1 MPAEDLKQSQLSQ
14 ADDITIG
21 DSHYLTGY
29 VGTANFRISWLNIK
43 KALLGV
49 VGGVARTI
57 GLNLTGSIVTTDAAQ
72 TLSNKTIAWSTAT
85 ANGKTISA
93 IELSCLDGVSNS
105 IATDLSNNA
114 DAILSI
120 QEQIGASGSQ
130 SIIDGD
136 SEQVLQNKIYKNPTI
151 LITNSGADITIDSE
165 LKHLDGLSSNII
177 TLLNGKVSRYGFT
190 EPTLPSYSLAFT
202 ASGTSKTISA
212 SDILTSFGLSAA
224 NTCLSPNH
232 FLINVMSING
242 STYARTQFATTN
254 SFSVLANGNGSD
266 KKIDVITVSG
276 LDSGK
281 DYVVTILVKPIQVI
295 APA

>member
-1 MPAEDLKQSQLSQ
+1 MPDLKISQLIES
-14 ADDITIG
+14 TEG
-21 DSHYLTGY
+21 SNLSTHYFTGY
-29 VGTANFRISWLNIK
+29 SGINNFRMSYASLA
-43 KALLGV
+43 KAILGK
-49 VGGVARTI
+49 VGSVLRTI
-57 GLNLTGSIVTTDAAQ
+57 GQNIAGSLVTTDAIQ
-72 TLSNKTIAWSTAT
+72 TLSNKTIAWVSAT

-93 IELSCLDGVSNS
+93 VNLGCLDGASENLQAGLS
-105 IATDLSNNA
+105 YLENDILDIAS
-114 DAILSI
+114 
-120 QEQIGASGSQ
+120 QVGSTNYPR
-130 SIIDGD
+130 IIDGT
-136 SEQVLQNKIYKNPTI
+136 SAQVVQNKTYENPV
-151 LITNSGADITIDSE
+151 LEITDSGALNCTIDTE
-165 LKHLDGLSSNII
+165 IKFLNGLSANIV

-224 NTCLSPNH
+224 NACLSPNH

-242 STYARTQFATTN
+242 STYARAQVATTN

-281 DYVVTILVKPIQVI
+281 DYVVTILVKPIQVN